1 VCFATEG
8 GFGCDGLESLSG
20 LGFRI
25 ELFVLFLSG
34 GASFLSLFSCCF
46 ELCFHLERIV
56 ALESNEP
63 EALETRVLLKAGR
76 AQCPL

>member
-46 ELCFHLERIV
+46 EFSFHPREDCV
-56 ALESNEP
+56 S
-63 EALETRVLLKAGR
+63 
-76 AQCPL
+76 